1 LAEYPV
7 SPVVAVGGV
16 LIRDKRILLVQ
27 RGQAPSKGLW
37 TIPGGKVELGENL
50 RQALVREMLEET
62 GLQVRVGK
70 LVTHFEV
77 IEPDDYGRIRYHYVI
92 IDFQV
97 QRIHGTL
104 RPGDDVQEAAWFGM
118 QDLSP
123 ALMTKGT
130 IDLARSMLEE

>member
-1 LAEYPV
+1 MAEYPV

-16 LIRDKRILLVQ
+16 LIQDKRILLVQ

-50 RQALVREMLEET
+50 KQAVVREMLEET
-62 GLQVRVGK
+62 GLQVQVGN

-77 IEPDDYGRIRYHYVI
+77 IEPDEHGRILYHYVI

-104 RPGDDVQEAAWFGM
+104 RPGDDVQEVAWFGL
-118 QDLSP
+118 QDLTP
-123 ALMTKGT
+123 ALMPTGT
-130 IDLARSMLEE
+130 IDLARSVLEG